1 MLKIRQE
8 QFAALGANVEK
19 KFKRQMCEQLRACSE
34 GCASTD
40 SADARSLR

>member
-8 QFAALGANVEK
+8 QLAVLSANVEK
-19 KFKRQMCEQLRACSE
+19 KFKRQMCEQLRICPKR
-34 GCASTD
+34 CASTE